1 MSYLITGLVKFVYV
15 IFNSQNVRKVDSFS
29 TRSTNGKDSLKPNYI
44 STEAASGPEISFA
57 TILGFASK
65 KMAKGTAFIVGLGF
79 IGFQTL
85 AHAVIKINWP
95 RVEGVFMR
103 RLDQNNDGKVD
114 SGDVKLLGTRFL
126 HNMTNDLPCTVGFTA
141 GK

>member
-1 MSYLITGLVKFVYV
+1 M
-15 IFNSQNVRKVDSFS
+15 
-29 TRSTNGKDSLKPNYI
+29 NGKDSLKPNYI

-57 TILGFASK
+57 TILGFSSGFASK
-65 KMAKGTAFIVGLGF
+65 KMAK
-79 IGFQTL
+79 
-85 AHAVIKINWP
+85 VIKINWP

-141 GK
+141 AFGLGFKAG